1 MINNNILKGDFDLL
15 EKKKVALII
24 SHRENK
30 KILKKYLDSAYEVI
44 TNNFTQE
51 IENIDLIII
60 DEQGLEEKKD
70 IIMNKKSEKSI
81 YLPLLLITRRPK
93 EEIAVHYL
101 DIIDEIILIPVYKKT
116 LVSRIEKLLSIR
128 SLFLSVQLFQKIM
141 EVNPIGICF
150 LFKDQKIK
158 YVNKAFLDIMEKKR
172 KNVLNENIFEI
183 FPGQNLDKYLN
194 KTKLEKSS
202 NSIKVE
208 IEATDKWVDIRFI
221 ETNFNNKK
229 LNALILIDITKS
241 IKQKKE
247 IEYLSYKDKLTDLY
261 NRRFFEEEMERLD
274 TERQLP
280 ISVIMADLNG
290 LKLINDSYGHEKGD
304 EVLIKTAEILK
315 ETLREEDIVARQ
327 GGDEFAIL
335 LPKTN
340 SEQLNIIIKRI
351 RDKIEDINSKE
362 DLPLSIALGS
372 ATKEK
377 QIEDI
382 NEVLKK
388 ADNNMYQNKLSESRS
403 SKNKIVKSILNS
415 LSAKSNETTDHAKR
429 MKKLAIR
436 FGSKLKLTYAEI
448 NRLSLLASMHD
459 IGKTTISKAILT
471 KADKLS
477 EKEWEIMKN
486 HSKQGYKIA
495 SASEE
500 FILIAE
506 DILAH
511 HEHWDGSG
519 YPVGLK
525 GKEIPYLARIISIID
540 SYDVMINE
548 RPYSKAISKE
558 EALKEIKRC
567 AGSQFDPKLAED
579 FIDMMNAN
587 KN

>member
-1 MINNNILKGDFDLL
+1 
-15 EKKKVALII
+15 
-24 SHRENK
+24 
-30 KILKKYLDSAYEVI
+30 
-44 TNNFTQE
+44 
-51 IENIDLIII
+51 
-60 DEQGLEEKKD
+60 
-70 IIMNKKSEKSI
+70 
-81 YLPLLLITRRPK
+81 
-93 EEIAVHYL
+93 
-101 DIIDEIILIPVYKKT
+101 
-116 LVSRIEKLLSIR
+116 
-128 SLFLSVQLFQKIM
+128 M

-172 KNVLNENIFEI
+172 KNVLNKNIFEI
-183 FPGQNLDKYLN
+183 FPGQKLDKYLN
-194 KTKLEKSS
+194 KTKLENSS

-208 IEATDKWVDIRFI
+208 IEATNKWVDIRFI

-540 SYDVMINE
+540 SYDVMTNE

-558 EALKEIKRC
+558 EALEEIKRC
-567 AGSQFDPKLAED
+567 AGSQFDPKLTED

>member
-1 MINNNILKGDFDLL
+1 
-15 EKKKVALII
+15 
-24 SHRENK
+24 
-30 KILKKYLDSAYEVI
+30 
-44 TNNFTQE
+44 
-51 IENIDLIII
+51 
-60 DEQGLEEKKD
+60 
-70 IIMNKKSEKSI
+70 
-81 YLPLLLITRRPK
+81 
-93 EEIAVHYL
+93 
-101 DIIDEIILIPVYKKT
+101 
-116 LVSRIEKLLSIR
+116 
-128 SLFLSVQLFQKIM
+128 
-141 EVNPIGICF
+141 
-150 LFKDQKIK
+150 
-158 YVNKAFLDIMEKKR
+158 MEKKR
-172 KNVLNENIFEI
+172 KNVLNKNIFEI
-183 FPGQNLDKYLN
+183 FPGQKLDKYLN

-304 EVLIKTAEILK
+304 KVLIKTAEILK

-340 SEQLNIIIKRI
+340 SEQLSIIIKRI
-351 RDKIEDINSKE
+351 RDKIKDINSKE
-362 DLPLSIALGS
+362 NLPLSIALGS

-403 SKNKIVKSILNS
+403 SKNKIVKSLLNS
-415 LSAKSNETTDHAKR
+415 LSAKSNETTEHAKR
-429 MKKLAIR
+429 MKKIAIR
-436 FGSKLKLTYAEI
+436 FGGKLKLTYAEI

-471 KADKLS
+471 KEDKLS

-511 HEHWDGSG
+511 HENWDGSG

-540 SYDVMINE
+540 SYDVMTNE

-558 EALKEIKRC
+558 EALEEIKRC
-567 AGSQFDPKLAED
+567 AGSQFDPKLTED